1 MNINPILL
9 DLYPPNVKW
18 IPNLDMPV
26 VTYGTD
32 TSNFLLSNFPLTEI
46 IPGLYSVTIPRG
58 TLLYHSANIPKLPTD
73 ENMNNKLEYIIK
85 LLKGTTPYGTRAT
98 YLETDRKIKLTGC
111 HDQFNFR
118 FLFFSIFPTI
128 EFLLYYNYIIE
139 YETKHD
145 IKLAIAMSPSRF
157 TKKGARSEANTA
169 IYRSCAK
176 IDKETNASQRCTDLE
191 ILGYDTC
198 FTLDF
203 LQEHSLSGQLQISY
217 EESNKAKVDTYT
229 STRLYGDGKLPDEL
243 IKYKR
248 KLTYGTFSAD
258 NLQKENNSN
267 PQYGPPEVVLY
278 QFGPTAKSN
287 FEYTIDVEE
296 DNPEKTLMKHLL
308 NGESEQIHPLL
319 QIRSIISHDRV
330 IDFKERTQVPKYV
343 LTKFGEEELNVRFP
357 FLGREFDINFPMIPQ
372 QKYNYTKRLF
382 MMVNYFTKY
391 QDIENQIYVDPR
403 LGSLIFRA
411 SEPTIDDG
419 RKFSDMAIG
428 SKNFSQSVY
437 YRLETNPLPI
447 KLDGRYGSLNDE
459 IKSSLIVSGGGKKIQ
474 KSRRRF
480 KLGRTKKSIA
490 VYKRRNISKKYR

>member
-1 MNINPILL
+1 
-9 DLYPPNVKW
+9 
-18 IPNLDMPV
+18 
-26 VTYGTD
+26 
-32 TSNFLLSNFPLTEI
+32 
-46 IPGLYSVTIPRG
+46 
-58 TLLYHSANIPKLPTD
+58 
-73 ENMNNKLEYIIK
+73 
-85 LLKGTTPYGTRAT
+85 
-98 YLETDRKIKLTGC
+98 
-111 HDQFNFR
+111 
-118 FLFFSIFPTI
+118 
-128 EFLLYYNYIIE
+128 
-139 YETKHD
+139 
-145 IKLAIAMSPSRF
+145 
-157 TKKGARSEANTA
+157 
-169 IYRSCAK
+169 
-176 IDKETNASQRCTDLE
+176 
-191 ILGYDTC
+191 
-198 FTLDF
+198 
-203 LQEHSLSGQLQISY
+203 
-217 EESNKAKVDTYT
+217 
-229 STRLYGDGKLPDEL
+229 
-243 IKYKR
+243 
-248 KLTYGTFSAD
+248 
-258 NLQKENNSN
+258 
-267 PQYGPPEVVLY
+267 
-278 QFGPTAKSN
+278 
-287 FEYTIDVEE
+287 
-296 DNPEKTLMKHLL
+296 MKHLL